1 MTDARTLRDALL
13 AEPCIRRRFPDDVN
27 GIPGTGNLQW
37 LRQRLD
43 RIIAAA
49 RADALT
55 AFGHH
60 ADDCEYAL
68 TVCTCGFTEAMRT
81 LFEKENAMTTAT
93 ICTDPTCPIPVRHET
108 FPEHTPE
115 DTLRKMGL
123 PPSIVA
129 ELTGTTSEPC
139 SDSHDFM
146 LRCRRCGVKGSI
158 HLSIA
163 GADEEVS
170 VVKRAA
176 IVPCPDCGAEPHEG
190 ACETDR

>member
-37 LRQRLD
+37 LRQRLG

-60 ADDCEYAL
+60 ADGCEYAL

-81 LFEKENAMTTAT
+81 LFDHNGGAA
-93 ICTDPTCPIPVRHET
+93 PV
-108 FPEHTPE
+108 
-115 DTLRKMGL
+115 
-123 PPSIVA
+123 A
-129 ELTGTTSEPC
+129 TSEPG
-139 SDSHDFM
+139 
-146 LRCRRCGVKGSI
+146 CRACGNPEGQTI
-158 HLSIA
+158 ELHRDPGA
-163 GADEEVS
+163 TWFHPFQPAPAAPADE
-170 VVKRAA
+170 
-176 IVPCPDCGAEPHEG
+176 
-190 ACETDR
+190 